1 MCLCLTGEFS
11 NELALYSG
19 NSTDS
24 DTNSYTDLY
33 TDLST
38 YLDVNVSHKKCAPL
52 REGERD

>member
-19 NSTDS
+19 NGTDS

-33 TDLST
+33 TDLYT
-38 YLDVNVSHKKCAPL
+38 YLGVNVSHKKCAPL

>member
-19 NSTDS
+19 NGTDS
-24 DTNSYTDLY
+24 DTNTYTDLY
-33 TDLST
+33 T
-38 YLDVNVSHKKCAPL
+38 YLGVNVSHKKCALL